1 MLENVTELVAGGDYL
16 VIALLMFAEN
26 IFPPIPSELIMPLAG
41 FSAASGELH
50 LLGVIVAGTAGSLL
64 GAAFWYLVGRWVSA
78 ERLRRL
84 AAEHGRW
91 LTISPEE
98 VDQVDDWFDRH
109 GGKAVLLGRLLPGIR
124 TLISVPAGLT
134 GMSVPRFLIYSTL
147 GTVVWT
153 AFLATAG
160 YWLGEQYDRVASW
173 VNPVGTAV
181 IAAIVLTYLYRV
193 ATFRKNGRA

>member
-1 MLENVTELVAGGDYL
+1 MLENVTELVDGGSYL

-41 FSAASGELH
+41 FSAASGDLH
-50 LLGVIVAGTAGSLL
+50 LIGVIVAGTAGSVV
-64 GAAFWYLVGRWVSA
+64 GAAFWYLVGRWVSV
-78 ERLRRL
+78 ERLRRF

-91 LTISPEE
+91 LNISPEE
-98 VDQVDDWFDRH
+98 VDKVDDWFDSH

-134 GMSVPRFLIYSTL
+134 GMSVPRFMVYSTS
-147 GTVVWT
+147 GTAIWT

-160 YWLGEQYDRVASW
+160 YLLGEQYDRVASW

-193 ATFRKNGRA
+193 ATFHKHGKA